1 MPGASR
7 DIQIIEMKDAISELN
22 NKYELLM
29 KAFEETKEREARK
42 DQTIEELKA
51 AEAQKD
57 QTIANLNE
65 QVEYLTKKLFGRKSE
80 KSDGIPGQLNL
91 FNEAEASQ
99 DPSNTGEIGLA
110 DDFLQVKAEAGA
122 KPRKKRQSAEEKYKN
137 CRQKKEYLD
146 VDEAMRTCPRC
157 GSTLEYIGEEF
168 VRREIRV
175 VPGYVEVVSYYSRNY
190 GCPICKGSGT
200 VLPYIVKGKDGKP
213 HMMKGMASASTVAW
227 IMYQKYCNSVP
238 LYRQEKDWERLY
250 GLKIPRST
258 FANWVIDNADAFLKP
273 VYDHMHRLL
282 VSRDFLMG
290 DETPL
295 QVLHEPDRR
304 AQTKSYMWVFRTGED
319 GGPPII
325 LYNYSE
331 TRAGYNARGFLGDYS
346 GYFMCDGFG
355 GYNSLPNAKRCAC
368 WSHIRR
374 YLLDAIPKGKKDDYS
389 EPAVQGFMYVEKLFL
404 LERSIR
410 EKNKGP
416 DAVRDARN
424 KKERPVL
431 DAFFAW
437 VDRQKPVKGSRL
449 DKAIVYINNRR
460 PYLLTYL
467 EDGRCSLSNNLTE
480 QGCKSMVIG
489 RKNWLFSDRPVG
501 ASTSAMVYSLTET
514 SKLNRVNPY
523 HYLQYVFEKVSAV
536 PDPGRTS
543 AFELDGLMPWNAMLQ
558 EAIRSYRKTKDD

>member
-1 MPGASR
+1 
-7 DIQIIEMKDAISELN
+7 
-22 NKYELLM
+22 
-29 KAFEETKEREARK
+29 
-42 DQTIEELKA
+42 
-51 AEAQKD
+51 
-57 QTIANLNE
+57 
-65 QVEYLTKKLFGRKSE
+65 
-80 KSDGIPGQLNL
+80 
-91 FNEAEASQ
+91 
-99 DPSNTGEIGLA
+99 
-110 DDFLQVKAEAGA
+110 
-122 KPRKKRQSAEEKYKN
+122 
-137 CRQKKEYLD
+137 
-146 VDEAMRTCPRC
+146 
-157 GSTLEYIGEEF
+157 
-168 VRREIRV
+168 
-175 VPGYVEVVSYYSRNY
+175 
-190 GCPICKGSGT
+190 
-200 VLPYIVKGKDGKP
+200 
-213 HMMKGMASASTVAW
+213 MKGMASASTVAW

-258 FANWVIDNADAFLKP
+258 FANWVIDNADTFLKP

-536 PDPGRTS
+536 PDPGRMS

-558 EAIRSYRKTKDD
+558 EAIKSYRKTKDD

>member
-1 MPGASR
+1 
-7 DIQIIEMKDAISELN
+7 
-22 NKYELLM
+22 
-29 KAFEETKEREARK
+29 
-42 DQTIEELKA
+42 
-51 AEAQKD
+51 
-57 QTIANLNE
+57 
-65 QVEYLTKKLFGRKSE
+65 
-80 KSDGIPGQLNL
+80 
-91 FNEAEASQ
+91 
-99 DPSNTGEIGLA
+99 
-110 DDFLQVKAEAGA
+110 
-122 KPRKKRQSAEEKYKN
+122 
-137 CRQKKEYLD
+137 
-146 VDEAMRTCPRC
+146 
-157 GSTLEYIGEEF
+157 
-168 VRREIRV
+168 
-175 VPGYVEVVSYYSRNY
+175 
-190 GCPICKGSGT
+190 
-200 VLPYIVKGKDGKP
+200 
-213 HMMKGMASASTVAW
+213 
-227 IMYQKYCNSVP
+227 
-238 LYRQEKDWERLY
+238 
-250 GLKIPRST
+250 
-258 FANWVIDNADAFLKP
+258 
-273 VYDHMHRLL
+273 
-282 VSRDFLMG
+282 
-290 DETPL
+290 
-295 QVLHEPDRR
+295 
-304 AQTKSYMWVFRTGED
+304 
-319 GGPPII
+319 
-325 LYNYSE
+325 
-331 TRAGYNARGFLGDYS
+331 
-346 GYFMCDGFG
+346 MCDGFG

-536 PDPGRTS
+536 PDPGRMS
-543 AFELDGLMPWNAMLQ
+543 AFELDGLMPWNAMLH
-558 EAIRSYRKTKDD
+558 EAIKSYRKTKDD